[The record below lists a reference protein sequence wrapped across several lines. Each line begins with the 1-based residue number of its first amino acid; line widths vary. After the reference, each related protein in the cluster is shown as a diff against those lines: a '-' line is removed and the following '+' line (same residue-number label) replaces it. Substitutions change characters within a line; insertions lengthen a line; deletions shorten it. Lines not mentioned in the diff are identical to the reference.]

1 MKSLKNFVK
10 NKQQILQEQ
19 KEADSFVY
27 WVVLGIDFQLNG
39 LNPLSAILT
48 KWSITFKQLV
58 GF

>member
-1 MKSLKNFVK
+1 MK

-48 KWSITFKQLV
+48 KWSITFKQLA